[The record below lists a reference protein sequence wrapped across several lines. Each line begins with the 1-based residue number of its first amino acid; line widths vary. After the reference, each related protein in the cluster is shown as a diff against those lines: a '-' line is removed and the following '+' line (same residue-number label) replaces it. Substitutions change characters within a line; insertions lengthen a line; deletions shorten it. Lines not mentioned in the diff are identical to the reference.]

1 MSDQFENPEDRFS
14 QNETHISY
22 DVSSAC
28 AINKGHP
35 YRNIHFQ
42 EALTGVKS
50 YKNQHVYN
58 DKRTVVGISLI
69 SQKVSKELSRF

>member
-1 MSDQFENPEDRFS
+1 MWDLVRNSEDRFS
-14 QNETHISY
+14 HNEAQ
-22 DVSSAC
+22 DVSSTC

-69 SQKVSKELSRF
+69 SQKVSKELS